1 MDGAGTR
8 AGFVIWRMPWQGMM
22 RQKTMR
28 DDGNGDDD
36 AIEDDSEEF
45 DEDDED
51 YSDDDDMSDGE
62 DDENVSF
69 NCYIINSVFGIKIC

>member
-1 MDGAGTR
+1 
-8 AGFVIWRMPWQGMM
+8 
-22 RQKTMR
+22 MR
-28 DDGNGDDD
+28 DDGNGD

-45 DEDDED
+45 DEGDKD

-69 NCYIINSVFGIKIC
+69 NCYMINSQLFQLLDCKTHVILF